1 MKFMARKI
9 SSQCGLG
16 FRTKHRPKGAFCC
29 SFLLQLCI
37 IMATIGLASCQ
48 TQNRSIG
55 NGFKSLSVSAY
66 EKAISRKDVVRLDVR
81 TSAEFAEGHI
91 ENAIN
96 IDVLKSDFEEKATAV
111 LPKDKTIAVNC
122 RSGKRSKTAA
132 GILVKNGYK
141 VIELAEGYTGWT
153 NAGKKV
159 VRQ

>member
-1 MKFMARKI
+1 MDTKNNIMKFMARKI

-16 FRTKHRPKGAFCC
+16 FRTKHRPKGASSC
-29 SFLLQLCI
+29 SFVLQLCI

-55 NGFKSLSVSAY
+55 NGFKSL
-66 EKAISRKDVVRLDVR
+66 SRKDVVRLDVR

-111 LPKDKTIAVNC
+111 LSKDKTIAVNC

>member
-1 MKFMARKI
+1 M
-9 SSQCGLG
+9 
-16 FRTKHRPKGAFCC
+16 
-29 SFLLQLCI
+29 
-37 IMATIGLASCQ
+37 
-48 TQNRSIG
+48 
-55 NGFKSLSVSAY
+55 
-66 EKAISRKDVVRLDVR
+66 VRLDVR

-91 ENAIN
+91 ENTIN